1 MSRAMS
7 ADGSSEGPIDPAS
20 KKREAAY
27 RALEEDSDLPE
38 EQAVKLVRKHLP
50 WKDWLLADF
59 LRYWYVLACLALDV
73 FLPLQ
78 IARWLHADSAY
89 GILGLVVLLA
99 LLVYLET
106 RMYIWIWP
114 SGVKTRVETQRRA
127 FRRAFRKL
135 AAALRRD

>member
-1 MSRAMS
+1 MS
-7 ADGSSEGPIDPAS
+7 ADGSSEGPIDSAS

-59 LRYWYVLACLALDV
+59 LRYWYVLGCLALDV
-73 FLPLQ
+73 FLPLR

-89 GILGLVVLLA
+89 SILGLVVLL
-99 LLVYLET
+99 LVLVYLET
-106 RMYIWIWP
+106 RTYIWIWP
-114 SGVKTRVETQRRA
+114 SGVKTRIETQRRA

-135 AAALRRD
+135 TAAFRRD